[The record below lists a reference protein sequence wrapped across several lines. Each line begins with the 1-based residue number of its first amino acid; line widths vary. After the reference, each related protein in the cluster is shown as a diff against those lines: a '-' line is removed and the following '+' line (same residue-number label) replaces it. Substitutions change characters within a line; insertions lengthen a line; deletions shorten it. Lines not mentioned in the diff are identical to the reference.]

1 MNKVQTGHTA
11 LVVLL
16 KGYRSVQVNKKY
28 CVNEEIF
35 DCQLGK
41 EVQVGS
47 SCMGNIPLPFTNLF
61 EIDSSGLA
69 MKRLGSN
76 FAVIDKVFPF

>member
-1 MNKVQTGHTA
+1 M
-11 LVVLL
+11 
-16 KGYRSVQVNKKY
+16 
-28 CVNEEIF
+28 
-35 DCQLGK
+35 
-41 EVQVGS
+41 GS
-47 SCMGNIPLPFTNLF
+47 SCMENIPLPFTNLF

>member
-1 MNKVQTGHTA
+1 M
-11 LVVLL
+11 
-16 KGYRSVQVNKKY
+16 
-28 CVNEEIF
+28 
-35 DCQLGK
+35 
-41 EVQVGS
+41 GS

-76 FAVIDKVFPF
+76 FAVIDKVLVHTHLPSYHKIKVPPPNVDLWSSLLQDTKTSLGLDM